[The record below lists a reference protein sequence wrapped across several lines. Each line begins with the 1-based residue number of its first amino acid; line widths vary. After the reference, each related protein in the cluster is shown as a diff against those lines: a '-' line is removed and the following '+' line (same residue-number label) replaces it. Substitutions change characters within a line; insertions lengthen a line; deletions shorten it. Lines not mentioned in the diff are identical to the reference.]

1 MITTMGHIGISL
13 PNIEEGVKWYS
24 DTFDLYQLS
33 DIMEASIENE
43 GIFCEIEK
51 NIFGEKHKKFK
62 VVHLCTSDGFGIELF
77 EFVEPQNSNPD
88 DNFEYWKTGLFHI
101 ALTVKNIEEICS
113 KIVNS
118 GGKQRS
124 KIWKPWKNKDYKICY
139 CEDPWGTV
147 LEFNSHPY
155 SAIWSNYSLNHEL

>member
-1 MITTMGHIGISL
+1 M
-13 PNIEEGVKWYS
+13 
-24 DTFDLYQLS
+24 
-33 DIMEASIENE
+33 
-43 GIFCEIEK
+43 
-51 NIFGEKHKKFK
+51 
-62 VVHLCTSDGFGIELF
+62 HLCTSDGFGIDLF